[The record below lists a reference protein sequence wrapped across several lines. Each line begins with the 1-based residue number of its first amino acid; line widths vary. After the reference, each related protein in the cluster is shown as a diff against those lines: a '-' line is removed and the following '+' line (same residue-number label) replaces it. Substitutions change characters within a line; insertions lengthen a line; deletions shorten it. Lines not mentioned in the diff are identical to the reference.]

1 MQTKIE
7 KVFVPDKIA
16 EIKRIVPKT
25 AREYTGNE
33 MIACLKQR
41 EETVQKQEEE
51 KLERQKLR
59 KQKKEEKQKALLK
72 KVESKS
78 LTTSRKR
85 AGVQHESLE
94 ECN

>member
-1 MQTKIE
+1 M
-7 KVFVPDKIA
+7 FVLDKIA

-33 MIACLKQR
+33 MISCLKER
-41 EETVQKQEEE
+41 KDTVQKQEEE

-59 KQKKEEKQKALLK
+59 QQKEEKQKALLK
-72 KVESKS
+72 KEASKS

-85 AGVQHESLE
+85 AGMQHESPE
-94 ECN
+94 